1 MAIQTDEDLFADTT
15 MTFGEHLEELRG
27 SLFKAVLALFA
38 GFLIGLWFGDWV
50 VRRIQDPLVAA
61 LTEYYTNEAVDRFM
75 QRIAEAE
82 AKGQEFPLELKDRDL
97 VKAHVVESQLLP
109 EEIYVDPAELLK
121 QLQRIHP
128 KIAPGLELPKADPA
142 KQFSRDGMAR
152 IVIWHA
158 VEDDDRVKVKGL
170 NAQEAFIIWMK
181 AAFFFG
187 AVIASPI
194 VFYFLWSFVA
204 AGLYP
209 HEKKYVNY
217 FLPVSLSL
225 FLLGAGMAFFFVF
238 QPVLKFF
245 FSFNKALGIP
255 PDPRISEWMSFVLL
269 MPLGFGV
276 SFQLP
281 LVMLFLS
288 RIGVFSVETY
298 VAKWRISILVIAI
311 LSMVL
316 SPGGDPTSML
326 MMLVPL
332 VFLYFGGIALCRW
345 LPPVNRRS

>member
-1 MAIQTDEDLFADTT
+1 
-15 MTFGEHLEELRG
+15 
-27 SLFKAVLALFA
+27 V
-38 GFLIGLWFGDWV
+38 GLYFGDWV

-61 LTEYYTNEAVDRFM
+61 LTEYYTEQAVDRFM

-82 AKGQEFPLELKDRDL
+82 AKGQEFPAELKNRDS
-97 VKAHVVESQLLP
+97 VRAHVIQSQLLP
-109 EEIYVDPAELLK
+109 EEVYVNPGELLK
-121 QLQRIHP
+121 QLQKQHP
-128 KIAPGLELPKADPA
+128 ESFKGLELPDEEPSGQ
-142 KQFSRDGMAR
+142 QFSRDSMAR
-152 IVIWHA
+152 ILIWHA
-158 VEDDDRVKVKGL
+158 VEDDDRIKVKGM
-170 NAQEAFIIWMK
+170 NAQEAFMIWIK

-187 AVIASPI
+187 AVVASPF

-217 FLPVSLSL
+217 FLPFSLAL
-225 FLLGAGMAFFFVF
+225 FLCGAGLAFFFVF
-238 QPVLKFF
+238 QPVLRFF
-245 FSFNKALGIP
+245 FSFNQSLGID

-281 LVMLFLS
+281 LVMLFLA
-288 RIGVFSVETY
+288 RIGIFDVEVY
-298 VAKWRISILVIAI
+298 LAKWRIAVLVIAV

-316 SPGGDPTSML
+316 SPGGDPYSMM

-332 VFLYFGGIALCRW
+332 VLLYFGGIALCRW
-345 LPPVNRRS
+345 LPPVNRTRD